1 MPTPMSKD
9 ANGWCS
15 PCVRLNTVVP
25 APEQES
31 GHLMPMPE
39 SMTAAVMYA
48 PGDIRVETLSV
59 PKPGPREV
67 LLEVA
72 ACGVCGSD
80 VPRMN
85 RNGGHV
91 MPIVCGHEFSAWV
104 TDLGDDADDLQVGDL
119 VTVPPL
125 IPCWRCD
132 KCAQGHFSLCTDY
145 DYFGSRSDGAYAQ
158 YVKAP
163 ANNLLRLPP
172 RVHPVAA
179 AMIDP
184 AAIALHAIWKTG
196 LRHGHNV
203 AVVGAGPIGL
213 FAIEWAVLAG
223 ANHVVAVDMA
233 VEKQPMMEEAGAIT
247 VTTREQALEFCP
259 DGFDVVVESA
269 GSPVTADM
277 AAALCAPHG
286 EAVFI
291 GIPHAPV
298 ELRKETYD
306 RFLRQEVTLRGSWN
320 SFSAP
325 FPGNEWR
332 TVAEKMADG
341 TLRWEFMISHRLGLD
356 ELPKTIRALGDRS
369 IVSSKVLFM
378 PNGDP
383 GRRAGDLA

>member
-1 MPTPMSKD
+1 MLRSGVPLRTVKAQHPHDEESGYLMPT
-9 ANGWCS
+9 
-15 PCVRLNTVVP
+15 
-25 APEQES
+25 
-31 GHLMPMPE
+31 PE
-39 SMTAAVMYA
+39 SMTAAVMHA
-48 PGDIRVETLSV
+48 PGDIRVETV
-59 PKPGPREV
+59 PVPQPGPHEV

-80 VPRMN
+80 IPRMN
-85 RNGGHV
+85 RNGGYV

-104 TDLGDDADDLQVGDL
+104 TQLGEGVTGLQVGDL

-132 KCAQGHFSLCTDY
+132 KCSQGHFSLCEDY
-145 DYFGSRSDGAYAQ
+145 DYFGSRSNGAYAQ

-163 ANNLLRLPP
+163 ANIPLRMPAGIDPL
-172 RVHPVAA
+172 AA

-196 LRHGHNV
+196 LRQGHDV

-213 FAIEWAVLAG
+213 FALEWAVMAG
-223 ANHVVAVDMA
+223 ANRVVAIDVA
-233 VEKQPMMEEAGAIT
+233 VEKQPMMREAGAT
-247 VTTREQALEFCP
+247 QAVTSREESLEVCP
-259 DGFDVVVESA
+259 AGFDVVVESA
-269 GSPVTADM
+269 GLPVTADM
-277 AAALCAPHG
+277 AAALCAPQG

-325 FPGNEWR
+325 FPGAEWR
-332 TVAEKMADG
+332 TVASKMADG
-341 TLRWEFMISHRLGLD
+341 SLGWEFMISHRLGLE
-356 ELPKTIRALGDRS
+356 ELPKTMQALGERS
-369 IVSSKVLFM
+369 ILSSKVLFL

-383 GRRAGDLA
+383 CSRSGDME